1 MIPASGRGKR
11 VGDRTDRR
19 VRDPRWSPDGRSIVY
34 LAGDS
39 GYTTIFKTG
48 IDGGK
53 VSRFSLFVLDGQLAA
68 GFDPQES
75 KQQFQITSFSFGNR
89 AVTVGRGNATETAY
103 PFVIT
108 MGNAC
113 ARMKL
118 AGAAVSC
125 QCAG

>member
-1 MIPASGRGKR
+1 M
-11 VGDRTDRR
+11 
-19 VRDPRWSPDGRSIVY
+19 RDPRWSPDGRSIVY
-34 LAGDS
+34 LAGDR

-53 VSRFSLFVLDGQLAA
+53 VSRFSLFVLDGQLAG

-75 KQQFQITSFSFGNR
+75 KQQFQITSFSFSNR

-108 MGNAC
+108 MGNALRPNEVW
-113 ARMKL
+113 AGRQSHANAPVERTQRL
-118 AGAAVSC
+118 AAEIHAAGSP
-125 QCAG
+125 